1 MHCAGARQC
10 DAWSR
15 LSRFRRRAAATRAE
29 AARSDFLRD
38 VIRDVCTFRIGSVV
52 AYILQASS
60 CASGNAARRGA
71 RGRSSVVRPYATG
84 SGPTRPPARDPGRG
98 APRVA
103 PPAPVAI
110 VHVYGKYTVCNLLR
124 ITQNRTRWPG
134 AVPFDVRARRTKRAA
149 SAPPARRAACA
160 RLPRPAGMREV
171 CGPPQSNPCRSSHV
185 PSTLPHEQNST
196 TIPRPVASGQPS
208 APEPVAHEH
217 PLLSVSQTD
226 VSALAHTAHIHS
238 AHIQRGTS
246 RDDPVTAP
254 GFGLRRTADNTAS
267 SDILL
272 PAAPSSLGI
281 SHPMQHAAR

>member
-1 MHCAGARQC
+1 MRRVGAR
-10 DAWSR
+10 AVS
-15 LSRFRRRAAATRAE
+15 
-29 AARSDFLRD
+29 ARSVLGRTTLRP
-38 VIRDVCTFRIGSVV
+38 V
-52 AYILQASS
+52 AA
-60 CASGNAARRGA
+60 
-71 RGRSSVVRPYATG
+71 PP
-84 SGPTRPPARDPGRG
+84 GPAPARDPRVV
-98 APRVA
+98 APRGLR
-103 PPAPVAI
+103 PPRRLRSFM
-110 VHVYGKYTVCNLLR
+110 YTVCNLLR
-124 ITQNRTRWPG
+124 ITQNSERG
-134 AVPFDVRARRTKRAA
+134 GRARYH
-149 SAPPARRAACA
+149 SMCA
-160 RLPRPAGMREV
+160 RGGRETRGMGIRPRPRREV

>member
-1 MHCAGARQC
+1 MRRVGAR
-10 DAWSR
+10 AVGP
-15 LSRFRRRAAATRAE
+15 
-29 AARSDFLRD
+29 RSYDP
-38 VIRDVCTFRIGSVV
+38 T
-52 AYILQASS
+52 
-60 CASGNAARRGA
+60 
-71 RGRSSVVRPYATG
+71 TG
-84 SGPTRPPARDPGRG
+84 SGPTAHATRAAWRPAGC
-98 APRVA
+98 APRRLRSFM
-103 PPAPVAI
+103 
-110 VHVYGKYTVCNLLR
+110 YTVCNLLR

-134 AVPFDVRARRTKRAA
+134 AVPFDVRARRTKRARHP
-149 SAPPARRAACA
+149 APRA
-160 RLPRPAGMREV
+160 PRGVRALTAPRREV

-254 GFGLRRTADNTAS
+254 GFGLRRTADNTAP

>member
-1 MHCAGARQC
+1 MRVCVSSRRVTSPQKQNRLRRQNTEQNAVAGRGTVRCA
-10 DAWSR
+10 
-15 LSRFRRRAAATRAE
+15 RRRTR
-29 AARSDFLRD
+29 RGPRG
-38 VIRDVCTFRIGSVV
+38 IRLV
-52 AYILQASS
+52 
-60 CASGNAARRGA
+60 AARR
-71 RGRSSVVRPYATG
+71 PH
-84 SGPTRPPARDPGRG
+84 PPRAG
-98 APRVA
+98 
-103 PPAPVAI
+103 
-110 VHVYGKYTVCNLLR
+110 
-124 ITQNRTRWPG
+124 
-134 AVPFDVRARRTKRAA
+134 VRAL
-149 SAPPARRAACA
+149 SAYPPR
-160 RLPRPAGMREV
+160 REV

-246 RDDPVTAP
+246 RDEPVTAP